1 MTVFVALA
9 SVGVA
14 LWKPW
19 GPAGAP
25 AASSA
30 ASPAVALTVA
40 SPFPSARAGGDSGL
54 FADPALQII
63 DGLDWAGGYEDPHH
77 VWGIAI
83 AYLPF
88 GQLDDA
94 LLLRHSVIAP
104 TVRWLK
110 VDPLR
115 DPLGPSSRGPLA
127 GVQGQPVVALAVTW
141 PASVQPV
148 SEQLDYLGPVSS
160 SRATARPMPLD
171 ASVPAL
177 VNLGQPGPVSGTF
190 ILPSGTAAHRVVDWL
205 ADGWPAGAYRFD
217 LGLAD
222 GHWTVSFRLDSGT

>member
-1 MTVFVALA
+1 MTVSVALVF
-9 SVGVA
+9 VGVA

-19 GPAGAP
+19 SPAGAP
-25 AASSA
+25 AASPA
-30 ASPAVALTVA
+30 LARTAESPVPL
-40 SPFPSARAGGDSGL
+40 AGTGADSGL

-77 VWGIAI
+77 LWGIAI

-94 LLLRHSVIAP
+94 LLLRHSAIAP

-110 VDPLR
+110 VDPVR

-141 PASVQPV
+141 PSSVQPV
-148 SEQLDYLGPVSS
+148 SEQLEYLGPLAAGS
-160 SRATARPMPLD
+160 ATARPMPLD
-171 ASVPAL
+171 AAVPAL
-177 VNLGQPGPVSGTF
+177 VDLGAPGPVSGTF
-190 ILPSGTAAHRVVDWL
+190 VLPSGTRARRVVDWL
-205 ADGWPAGAYRFD
+205 AAGWPAGRYRFD
-217 LGLAD
+217 LGLAH
-222 GHWTVSFRLDSGT
+222 GHWTVSFRLDSGN